1 MLLSSAGHDDY
12 TAVWICTLPLELAA
26 AYIMLDRQHVKDHNT
41 VIACLFSRIT
51 GTVSAA
57 RVISQILSTF
67 RQVKFRLIIRIGGG
81 VPSEEHD
88 IRLEDVMVRK
98 PVGLLEGVIQYDFGK
113 TIQQGQFQRKE
124 ILNKSL
130 EILLTVL
137 SNLQAQYLI
146 KGHGIKD
153 TIQNIVN

>member
-1 MLLSSAGHDDY
+1 MPPRRHDDY
-12 TAVWICTLPLELAA
+12 TAAWICALPLELAA
-26 AYIMLDRQHVKDHNT
+26 AYAMLDGRHGRVEGHNA
-41 VIACLFSRIT
+41 VIACLPSGVT

-57 RVISQILSTF
+57 RVVSQMLSTF
-67 RQVKFRLIIRIGGG
+67 RQVKFRLMIGIGGG
-81 VPSEEHD
+81 APSEEHD
-88 IRLEDVMVRK
+88 VRLGDVVVRK
-98 PVGLLEGVIQYDFGK
+98 PVGLLGGVIQYDFGK
-113 TIQQGQFQRKE
+113 TIQQGQFQRTG
-124 ILNKSL
+124 ILNKPL